1 MAKSVELTVSE
12 KGSLNGKYQAQ
23 MQKVLNEKE
32 EMSLANSSLEDR
44 IQKLDMDREQLKLKS
59 K

>member
-1 MAKSVELTVSE
+1 MRAAADSLSAANDSLRAVS
-12 KGSLNGKYQAQ
+12 K
-23 MQKVLNEKE
+23 EKE

-44 IQKLDMDREQLKLKS
+44 IQKLEMDREQLKLKS